1 MLAGR
6 ILISEINSNHDSR
19 TPQALARNV
28 VLIREL
34 NSNLNKVRSVKGPPS
49 LAACICLATVQP
61 TTLRMQV
68 LEQYKSLQ
76 ADLPAAQ
83 S

>member
-1 MLAGR
+1 MGSASAQAPESVPAGR

-34 NSNLNKVRSVKGPPS
+34 NSNLNKVRCAQGPCR
-49 LAACICLATVQP
+49 LRAASA
-61 TTLRMQV
+61 
-68 LEQYKSLQ
+68 
-76 ADLPAAQ
+76 
-83 S
+83 